1 MIIIIIIIIII
12 TIIIIIITV
21 VVVVINYYFSTCTRK
36 ISFTKQCLKL
46 STELAVIKIDNPS

>member
-1 MIIIIIIIIII
+1 MIIF
-12 TIIIIIITV
+12 TIIIIIVV

-46 STELAVIKIDNPS
+46 SNELAVIKTDNPS